1 MTITFLDL
9 YNECAGQPWS
19 MYDPDAE
26 SKEDLEQALK
36 ISINKALNDIWNL
49 RPWSFRETDSTIKTK
64 PNKSSYDMPNGV
76 IEKRVIN
83 GNTRYGV
90 IYGKK
95 NLEYLP
101 DYDYMEEKTGEP
113 EYFYIQGEM
122 LYIYPTPD
130 NVYSIKLKYLLLPP
144 ALTEEDEE
152 AYELNEEED
161 YINIPEKYETLF
173 RNCLIS
179 LAMVYAIADDSD
191 ENHSGYMRQY
201 ENSLKTLMQYCNKKI
216 VDRNI
221 VW

>member
-113 EYFYIQGEM
+113 EYFYIQGER

>member
-64 PNKSSYDMPNGV
+64 PNKSSYDMPNGI

-113 EYFYIQGEM
+113 EYFYIQGER

>member
-64 PNKSSYDMPNGV
+64 PNKSSYDMPNGI

-83 GNTRYGV
+83 GTTRYGV

-113 EYFYIQGEM
+113 EYFYIQGER

>member
-49 RPWSFRETDSTIKTK
+49 RPWSFRETDSIIKTK
-64 PNKSSYDMPNGV
+64 PNKSSYDMPNGI

-113 EYFYIQGEM
+113 EYFYIQGER

>member
-113 EYFYIQGEM
+113 EYFYIQGER

-179 LAMVYAIADDSD
+179 LAMVYAIADDSV

>member
-49 RPWSFRETDSTIKTK
+49 RPWSFRETDSIIKTK
-64 PNKSSYDMPNGV
+64 PNKYSYDMPNGI

-113 EYFYIQGEM
+113 EYFYIQGER